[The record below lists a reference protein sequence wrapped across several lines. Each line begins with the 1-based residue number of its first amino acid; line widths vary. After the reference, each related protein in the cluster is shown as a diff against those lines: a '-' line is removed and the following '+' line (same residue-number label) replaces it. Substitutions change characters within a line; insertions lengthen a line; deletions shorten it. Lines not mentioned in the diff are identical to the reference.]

1 MRAIRGIPVSTP
13 TRRADFNETNPR
25 SSAFIENN
33 PIPRV
38 SETDEGKIVKVEDGK
53 YVVSEPDIASGDGE
67 NSIVQNNGTNKAIAD
82 SGVAIGKNT
91 QAGSKA
97 FNIQGYDANA
107 KSYTLDSVEG
117 IAVGD
122 FYSIYWRYRRTK
134 FGQIVAISGNT
145 IEVDNLF
152 VPNVSDEEKQEYL
165 GEAYLYI
172 VGKPNLGTKIIGDAA
187 IVSGINN
194 IASQSESDV
203 GGRNNIGDG
212 RYSFTRGLN
221 NITGYACATFGQD
234 NQNLGLKGFI
244 GGGQENYIG
253 PTVERAAIV
262 NYLNQV
268 LANDG
273 FAAGIGNIVDT
284 VAQAKFGKYSR
295 KTSALFAI
303 GNGKNK
309 DEPSNAFAVFEDG
322 HAEVQKTSTS
332 NLSVANRKFVLD
344 AIADAIDGII
354 NGAPDAYNTFKEIA
368 DWISEDKTG
377 TSALIERLGQ
387 AETDIDA
394 AEQSIATLSEN
405 TTASLNKKVDKVA
418 NKTGAVGVLAVAN
431 NGNAP
436 YVVKSA
442 QDGGSSNGNTF
453 VRRDNAGHLR
463 ATSSVNPETDWTKF
477 NSYDA
482 MPRSY
487 IDSKLSAV
495 MPAGGITLGTI
506 SDSKLMARQYLS
518 LPDGV
523 YFVNIYGFKGE
534 NSRVNIVVPI
544 YLSQAN
550 VNDSNTP
557 VCVSADVTVNI
568 NTYYRPA
575 GTTAYPETFDIKFTA
590 NSLSGHELTAVIL

>member
-1 MRAIRGIPVSTP
+1 MKIRGNTVGTP
-13 TRRADFNETNPR
+13 MKRPDFNQTNPKK
-25 SSAFIENN
+25 SDYILNN
-33 PIPRV
+33 PIPRIT
-38 SETDEGKIVKVEDGK
+38 ETDEGKIVKVNDGK
-53 YVVSEPDIASGDGE
+53 YVVSVPDIASGDGE
-67 NSIVQNNGTNKAIAD
+67 NSIVQNNGTNKAIAP
-82 SGVAIGKNT
+82 NT
-91 QAGSKA
+91 TALGENAQAGSYA
-97 FNIQGYDANA
+97 FDLLGYDASA
-107 KSYTLDSVEG
+107 LTYTLDSTEG
-117 IAVGD
+117 IEVGD
-122 FYSIYWRYRRTK
+122 YYSIYFRYRRTK
-134 FGQIVAISGNT
+134 FGQITAISGNT
-145 IEVDNLF
+145 ITVDNHF
-152 VPNVSDEEKQEYL
+152 MPNVSDAEKEEYL
-165 GEAYLYI
+165 TSAYVYI
-172 VGKPNLGTKIIGDAA
+172 VGKPEIGTIVIGETSF
-187 IVSGINN
+187 VTGEEN
-194 IASQSESDV
+194 IGAEKQSDV
-203 GGRNNIGDG
+203 GGYGNIGDG
-212 RYSFTRGLN
+212 RYSFTRGLE
-221 NITGYACATFGQD
+221 NITGYAGATFGQD
-234 NQNLGLKGFI
+234 HQNLGLKGFI
-244 GGGQENYIG
+244 GGGQGNYIG

-284 VAQAKFGKYSR
+284 IAQAKFGKYSR
-295 KTSALFAI
+295 KTSALLAV
-303 GNGKNK
+303 GNGEN
-309 DEPSNAFAVFEDG
+309 DEVRSNAFAVFGDG

-453 VRRDNAGHLR
+453 VRRDNSGHLR
-463 ATSSVNPETDWTKF
+463 ATSSVNPETNWTKF

-487 IDSKLSAV
+487 IDEKLSAV
-495 MPAGGITLGTI
+495 TTAGGIAIGTI
-506 SDSKLMARQYLS
+506 SGTTKRAETELISDG
-518 LPDGV
+518 GV
-523 YFVNIYGFKGE
+523 YFVRYEATISDIYYHG
-534 NSRVNIVVPI
+534 IVPI
-544 YLSQAN
+544 EIYPFLYNTILAQVPLSNYYLLIGAKS
-550 VNDSNTP
+550 NDAHSHRIHISGEGISTSNF
-557 VCVSADVTVNI
+557 S
-568 NTYYRPA
+568 
-575 GTTAYPETFDIKFTA
+575 
-590 NSLSGHELTAVIL
+590 LTATIL